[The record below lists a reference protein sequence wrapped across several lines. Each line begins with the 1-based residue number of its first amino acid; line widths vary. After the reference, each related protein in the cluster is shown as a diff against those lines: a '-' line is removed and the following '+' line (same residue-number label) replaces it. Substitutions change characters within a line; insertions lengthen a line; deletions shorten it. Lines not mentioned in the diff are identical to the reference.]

1 MKIRKTLF
9 VDSNELTEEQKQ
21 LIWNLNGQNHFDC
34 IIDIESVKNCL
45 EITKELNDGNSDD
58 EVKFMEELLI
68 HGKFCDFVIV
78 T

>member
-1 MKIRKTLF
+1 MKVRKTLF

-21 LIWNLNGQNHFDC
+21 LIWNLNGQNHV
-34 IIDIESVKNCL
+34 IDILTIENCL
-45 EITKELNDGNSDD
+45 EVTKELNDGNSDD